1 MTYFTW
7 KEEGL
12 TKDCETL
19 DSMAA
24 RFEESARLM
33 RKMSAE
39 GFKVEK
45 RNKRQIITHIDSKV
59 FNDWGFV
66 SEEPPY
72 QQLTM
77 ILEEKI
83 QRIVNYNLPE
93 KCREIFIL
101 SRVNG
106 LPNQDIAELLNIS
119 RRTVENQLY
128 RALKILRSKLSNYL

>member
-1 MTYFTW
+1 MVCYIIISHNKYNIFSLSLKIQKMTYFTW

-12 TKDCETL
+12 TQDCETL

-45 RNKRQIITHIDSKV
+45 RNKHQIITHIDSKI
-59 FNDWGFV
+59 FNDWGFI

-72 QQLTM
+72 QQLTL
-77 ILEEKI
+77 ILEE
-83 QRIVNYNLPE
+83 
-93 KCREIFIL
+93 
-101 SRVNG
+101 
-106 LPNQDIAELLNIS
+106 
-119 RRTVENQLY
+119 
-128 RALKILRSKLSNYL
+128 

>member
-7 KEEGL
+7 QEKGL
-12 TKDCETL
+12 TNDCETL

-45 RNKRQIITHIDSKV
+45 KNNRQIITHTDPKI

-72 QQLTM
+72 KQLTL
-77 ILEEKI
+77 ILDDDDE
-83 QRIVNYNLPE
+83 
-93 KCREIFIL
+93 
-101 SRVNG
+101 
-106 LPNQDIAELLNIS
+106 
-119 RRTVENQLY
+119 
-128 RALKILRSKLSNYL
+128 

>member
-12 TKDCETL
+12 TKDCESL

-45 RNKRQIITHIDSKV
+45 KNKKQIITHKDSKI

-66 SEEPPY
+66 SEETPFK
-72 QQLTM
+72 QLTL
-77 ILEEKI
+77 ILEK
-83 QRIVNYNLPE
+83 
-93 KCREIFIL
+93 
-101 SRVNG
+101 
-106 LPNQDIAELLNIS
+106 D
-119 RRTVENQLY
+119 T
-128 RALKILRSKLSNYL
+128 

>member
-12 TKDCETL
+12 TNDCETL

-24 RFEESARLM
+24 RFEESPRLM

-45 RNKRQIITHIDSKV
+45 RNNRQIITHKESKI
-59 FNDWGFV
+59 FNDWGFI

-72 QQLTM
+72 QQLTL
-77 ILEEKI
+77 ILEEQAK
-83 QRIVNYNLPE
+83 
-93 KCREIFIL
+93 
-101 SRVNG
+101 
-106 LPNQDIAELLNIS
+106 LN
-119 RRTVENQLY
+119 N
-128 RALKILRSKLSNYL
+128 

>member
-1 MTYFTW
+1 MAGYIIVDHNKSNLFHSNLDLQVQLMTYFTW

-12 TKDCETL
+12 TNDCETL

-77 ILEEKI
+77 ILEE
-83 QRIVNYNLPE
+83 
-93 KCREIFIL
+93 EI
-101 SRVNG
+101 
-106 LPNQDIAELLNIS
+106 
-119 RRTVENQLY
+119 
-128 RALKILRSKLSNYL
+128 K

>member
-12 TKDCETL
+12 TKDCESL

-33 RKMSAE
+33 RKMAAE

-45 RNKRQIITHIDSKV
+45 RNKQQIITHKDSKT
-59 FNDWGFV
+59 FDAWGFV

-72 QQLTM
+72 QQLTL
-77 ILEEKI
+77 ILEQEI
-83 QRIVNYNLPE
+83 Q
-93 KCREIFIL
+93 
-101 SRVNG
+101 
-106 LPNQDIAELLNIS
+106 
-119 RRTVENQLY
+119 
-128 RALKILRSKLSNYL
+128 

>member
-1 MTYFTW
+1 MIQSLIELMSYFTW

-12 TKDCETL
+12 TNDCETL

-39 GFKVEK
+39 GFIVEK
-45 RNKRQIITHIDSKV
+45 KNKQQIITHMNSKI

-72 QQLTM
+72 QQLTL
-77 ILEEKI
+77 ILEKET
-83 QRIVNYNLPE
+83 Q
-93 KCREIFIL
+93 
-101 SRVNG
+101 
-106 LPNQDIAELLNIS
+106 
-119 RRTVENQLY
+119 
-128 RALKILRSKLSNYL
+128 

>member
-12 TKDCETL
+12 TQDCQTL

-45 RNKRQIITHIDSKV
+45 RNQHQIITHKDSKI
-59 FNDWGFV
+59 FNDWGFI
-66 SEEPPY
+66 SEEAPY
-72 QQLTM
+72 QQLKL
-77 ILEEKI
+77 ILEE
-83 QRIVNYNLPE
+83 
-93 KCREIFIL
+93 
-101 SRVNG
+101 
-106 LPNQDIAELLNIS
+106 
-119 RRTVENQLY
+119 
-128 RALKILRSKLSNYL
+128 

>member
-12 TKDCETL
+12 TNDCETL

-45 RNKRQIITHIDSKV
+45 KNNHQIITHVDSKI
-59 FNDWGFV
+59 FDEGGFV

-72 QQLTM
+72 QQLTL
-77 ILEEKI
+77 ILEK
-83 QRIVNYNLPE
+83 
-93 KCREIFIL
+93 
-101 SRVNG
+101 
-106 LPNQDIAELLNIS
+106 
-119 RRTVENQLY
+119 
-128 RALKILRSKLSNYL
+128 

>member
-12 TKDCETL
+12 TNDCESL

-39 GFKVEK
+39 GFKLEK
-45 RNKRQIITHIDSKV
+45 RNKSQIITHVNSKI
-59 FNDWGFV
+59 FKDWGFV

-72 QQLTM
+72 QQLTL
-77 ILEEKI
+77 ILEDEMK
-83 QRIVNYNLPE
+83 
-93 KCREIFIL
+93 
-101 SRVNG
+101 
-106 LPNQDIAELLNIS
+106 
-119 RRTVENQLY
+119 
-128 RALKILRSKLSNYL
+128 

>member
-1 MTYFTW
+1 MVNYIIISNNKINIFYSTLDLHIQLMTYFTW

-12 TKDCETL
+12 TNDCETL

-45 RNKRQIITHIDSKV
+45 RNQRQIITHTDSKI
-59 FNDWGFV
+59 FNDWGFI

-72 QQLTM
+72 QQLTL
-77 ILEEKI
+77 ILEKEA
-83 QRIVNYNLPE
+83 
-93 KCREIFIL
+93 
-101 SRVNG
+101 
-106 LPNQDIAELLNIS
+106 NQSI
-119 RRTVENQLY
+119 
-128 RALKILRSKLSNYL
+128 

>member
-12 TKDCETL
+12 TSDCETL

-33 RKMSAE
+33 RRMASE

-45 RNKRQIITHIDSKV
+45 RNKRQIITHTDPKV
-59 FNDWGFV
+59 FTDWGFV

-72 QQLTM
+72 QQLTL
-77 ILEEKI
+77 ILEK
-83 QRIVNYNLPE
+83 
-93 KCREIFIL
+93 EI
-101 SRVNG
+101 N
-106 LPNQDIAELLNIS
+106 
-119 RRTVENQLY
+119 
-128 RALKILRSKLSNYL
+128 

>member
-12 TKDCETL
+12 TNDCETL

-33 RKMSAE
+33 RKMSAD
-39 GFKVEK
+39 GFKIEK
-45 RNKRQIITHIDSKV
+45 LNKRQIITHKDAKI

-72 QQLTM
+72 QQLNL
-77 ILEEKI
+77 ILEE
-83 QRIVNYNLPE
+83 
-93 KCREIFIL
+93 
-101 SRVNG
+101 
-106 LPNQDIAELLNIS
+106 
-119 RRTVENQLY
+119 
-128 RALKILRSKLSNYL
+128 

>member
-12 TKDCETL
+12 TNDCETL

-24 RFEESARLM
+24 RLEESARLI

-45 RNKRQIITHIDSKV
+45 RNNRQIITHKDSKI
-59 FNDWGFV
+59 FSDWGFI

-72 QQLTM
+72 QQLTL
-77 ILEEKI
+77 ILEKE
-83 QRIVNYNLPE
+83 
-93 KCREIFIL
+93 
-101 SRVNG
+101 S
-106 LPNQDIAELLNIS
+106 D
-119 RRTVENQLY
+119 
-128 RALKILRSKLSNYL
+128 

>member
-12 TKDCETL
+12 TNDCETL

-33 RKMSAE
+33 RKMSEE

-45 RNKRQIITHIDSKV
+45 INKRQIITHSDSKI
-59 FNDWGFV
+59 FSDWGFV

-72 QQLTM
+72 QQLKL
-77 ILEEKI
+77 ILEK
-83 QRIVNYNLPE
+83 
-93 KCREIFIL
+93 
-101 SRVNG
+101 
-106 LPNQDIAELLNIS
+106 
-119 RRTVENQLY
+119 
-128 RALKILRSKLSNYL
+128 

>member
-12 TKDCETL
+12 TTDCESL

-33 RKMSAE
+33 RKMSEE

-45 RNKRQIITHIDSKV
+45 RNKRQIITHTDSKI

-72 QQLTM
+72 QQLKL
-77 ILEEKI
+77 ILEK
-83 QRIVNYNLPE
+83 
-93 KCREIFIL
+93 
-101 SRVNG
+101 
-106 LPNQDIAELLNIS
+106 
-119 RRTVENQLY
+119 
-128 RALKILRSKLSNYL
+128 

>member
-12 TKDCETL
+12 TNDCETL

-33 RKMSAE
+33 RKMSE
-39 GFKVEK
+39 KGFKVEK
-45 RNKRQIITHIDSKV
+45 RDNRQIITHTDKKI

-72 QQLTM
+72 QQLTL
-77 ILEEKI
+77 ILEK
-83 QRIVNYNLPE
+83 N
-93 KCREIFIL
+93 
-101 SRVNG
+101 S
-106 LPNQDIAELLNIS
+106 
-119 RRTVENQLY
+119 
-128 RALKILRSKLSNYL
+128 